1 MMRLSRSTILINL
14 GRVGEGWDEY
24 EARLDPNFADV
35 TVFRTGRPA
44 WKPGADLAGKSLLLF
59 GEQGLGDEI
68 LFANTLPDILDRLG
82 PDGRLSLAVEAR
94 LVPLFQR
101 SFPQARV
108 GAHHTGKIEG
118 RTHRIAPFLDGELGS
133 IDLWAPLASLLCE
146 FRRTPEDFPD
156 RTAFLSAD
164 PDRVADWKARLAREA
179 PAGPKIGLL
188 WKSAIISSGRHRYF
202 SPFERWAP
210 VLATP
215 GVSFVNLQYGDC
227 AAEIEQARREFGV
240 EIWNPPGIDLK
251 QDLDDVAALSSALD
265 LVIGFSNATLNI
277 AAACGA
283 PTWLISAPG
292 AWTCLGT
299 DRYPW
304 YPQVR
309 LFRPS
314 AFREWEPVMAE
325 IAAELAKFAG

>member
-1 MMRLSRSTILINL
+1 ML
-14 GRVGEGWDEY
+14 G
-24 EARLDPNFADV
+24 
-35 TVFRTGRPA
+35 
-44 WKPGADLAGKSLLLF
+44 
-59 GEQGLGDEI
+59 
-68 LFANTLPDILDRLG
+68 
-82 PDGRLSLAVEAR
+82 
-94 LVPLFQR
+94 
-101 SFPQARV
+101 
-108 GAHHTGKIEG
+108 
-118 RTHRIAPFLDGELGS
+118 
-133 IDLWAPLASLLCE
+133 
-146 FRRTPEDFPD
+146 
-156 RTAFLSAD
+156 
-164 PDRVADWKARLAREA
+164 
-179 PAGPKIGLL
+179 
-188 WKSAIISSGRHRYF
+188 
-202 SPFERWAP
+202 
-210 VLATP
+210 TP

-227 AAEIEQARREFGV
+227 AAEIEQARNELGV

-309 LFRPS
+309 LFRPP

-325 IAAELAKFAG
+325 IGMELARFAG